1 MISLVLQGFGDG
13 VGVARLRKFA
23 SWMGEEMLS
32 DESLDDDELSW
43 MVLLKQH
50 GFTLILVVFLIDL
63 DDSDEVLDLV
73 ISRLWL
79 ARIIRLREVMV
90 MV

>member
-1 MISLVLQGFGDG
+1 
-13 VGVARLRKFA
+13 
-23 SWMGEEMLS
+23 MGEEMLS

-50 GFTLILVVFLIDL
+50 GFTLILAVFLIGL